1 MSNKEPMSLELFI
14 LGFLVMFMAIA
25 LSGITSD
32 LYDQDAQLTSRI
44 VQLEKSHSYGPEVTK

>member
-25 LSGITSD
+25 LSGIISD
-32 LYDQDAQLTSRI
+32 LYDKNAQLTSRI
-44 VQLEKSHSYGPEVTK
+44 VQLEKSHSYGPEVTR